1 MPDEPLLLLS
11 QVDPPWLLAMGESAY
26 GLQQS
31 SLPYPPLSHSAAGG
45 GGMGER
51 RVLRHCR
58 LANEAD
64 SPTSVARGGLQA
76 NLWTVQ
82 LVVVLVMFEH
92 NGLFFSIDGDD

>member
-1 MPDEPLLLLS
+1 MAFSHGGISLKAITKFVNLPLL
-11 QVDPPWLLAMGESAY
+11 
-26 GLQQS
+26 
-31 SLPYPPLSHSAAGG
+31 SLPFRRLRRRNGR
-45 GGMGER
+45 ER